1 MRDCT
6 YCGMYVETRKYS
18 PVHRTHANRV
28 YLLIKV
34 SLWVGEQFASDLG
47 AVMPGMSIKC
57 ISSNKILSL
66 LGQNLPGP
74 QTGFDFSEETW
85 DLTNTIVL
93 IISHSGGTFAPL
105 AVRKLDWQ
113 HQ

>member
-1 MRDCT
+1 MRLT
-6 YCGMYVETRKYS
+6 AHAAGSMFKLESIAPYIEL
-18 PVHRTHANRV
+18 THS
-28 YLLIKV
+28 YIKV
-34 SLWVGEQFASDLG
+34 SLWVGEQFASDLA

-57 ISSNKILSL
+57 LSSNKILSL